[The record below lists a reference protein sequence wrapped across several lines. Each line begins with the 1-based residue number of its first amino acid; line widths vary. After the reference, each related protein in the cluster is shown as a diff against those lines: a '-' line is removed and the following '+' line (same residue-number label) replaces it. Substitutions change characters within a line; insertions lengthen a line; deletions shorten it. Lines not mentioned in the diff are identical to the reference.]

1 MESPM
6 TYPLKNIPRKNFA
19 WSCPVLAM
27 LILLLVT
34 GCPPQG
40 KDRFTTGLE
49 PGEKEPPPPDLREV
63 WPPQA
68 IWVVRRVYD
77 SPQEIAD
84 LMERIKNTG
93 LNTVFFQVRGN
104 GTVYY
109 DSDIEPLDP
118 AFENKPDFDQL
129 TVACREAHRRGL
141 ALHAW
146 VNVMPGW
153 KGKQPPR
160 DPDQL
165 YNKHP
170 EWFWYDHQGRRQ
182 PLGWYVSLNPCLP
195 EVRRYLVRVFSEIA
209 ANYPIDGLHLDYIRF
224 PSELMKNKDYPYD
237 TRTLALFKKA
247 TGLRPADAPHRW
259 TEWRVR
265 QVTQLVRGISHMMKN
280 TRPRALLTAAVG
292 TDIKRHRHKYFQD
305 GPAWLRNKLIDAA
318 FTMDYTDDTHKFRRR
333 QEAWRE
339 AVPNRH
345 VAAGIGVHL
354 HKDPRVTYNQL
365 EFAEYWGSGFSLF
378 SADHLF
384 NNSFQSRQQLK
395 AIRAK
400 LLDQRHRPMAAA
412 MKKTLSTP

>member
-1 MESPM
+1 MS
-6 TYPLKNIPRKNFA
+6 YLVKHRLRKSFA
-19 WSCPVLAM
+19 WSCPAVAALV
-27 LILLLVT
+27 LLLFT

-40 KDRFTTGLE
+40 KDRFSTGL
-49 PGEKEPPPPDLREV
+49 GAGKKEPPPPDLREV
-63 WPPQA
+63 WPPKA
-68 IWVVRRVYD
+68 IWVVRQVYD
-77 SPQEIAD
+77 SPQQIAD

-118 AFENKPDFDQL
+118 AFEEEPDFDQL

-146 VNVMPGW
+146 VNVMPAW
-153 KGKQPPR
+153 KGEQPPE
-160 DPDQL
+160 DPEQL

-170 EWFWYDHQGRRQ
+170 EWFWYDREGEQQ

-195 EVRRYLVRVFSEIA
+195 EVRQYLVRVFREIA

-224 PSELMKNKDYPYD
+224 PSDVNKNKDYPHD
-237 TRTLALFKKA
+237 TRTHSLFKKA
-247 TGLRPADAPHRW
+247 TGGLRPSDAPHRW
-259 TEWRVR
+259 TEWRIQ
-265 QVTQLVRGISHMMKN
+265 QVTKLVRGISHMLKEN
-280 TRPRALLTAAVG
+280 RPRALLTAAVG
-292 TDIKRHRHKYFQD
+292 ADYEHHRERYFQD

-318 FTMDYTDDTHKFRRR
+318 FTMNYTTDTRKFRRR

-345 VAAGIGVHL
+345 VAVGIGTYL
-354 HKDPRVTYNQL
+354 HKNPRVTYNQL

-378 SADHLF
+378 SANALF
-384 NNSFQSRQQLK
+384 SNTAHSRRILEAVQ
-395 AIRAK
+395 AK
-400 LLDQRHRPMAAA
+400 LLNDNNDALAAA
-412 MKKTLSTP
+412 KGK